1 MAILG
6 KGVATTGDTHIYT
19 VPANKR
25 AVLLINATNTYNG
38 SVAATLSIRDA
49 VDFEVG
55 SILINNEGNNFT
67 AKPDL
72 MFSSGNAVASVTTM
86 NVKNFSFTGTET
98 GYNIGDVLTSSAP
111 SNAQVGDVQFS
122 VLVTSIEAGTGKIV
136 SYIFDNNGTYAD
148 AIPSGA
154 NITFSGGTGVG
165 ATLNVSSVRYGIK
178 STTVT
183 NHGDDYEVT
192 PTIQAVTAGSTNPT
206 GNAQLTAQM
215 VSDAIRKY
223 DAIEYGTIVPKGAT
237 IERSAIVLAAGD
249 SVYAK
254 CDIAD
259 SLNVVVFGVEE
270 IA

>member
-6 KGVATTGDTHIYT
+6 KGVATTSNTHIYT

-25 AVLLINATNTYNG
+25 AVLLINATNTFNG
-38 SVAATLSIRDA
+38 SVAATLSIRDS

-55 SILINNEGNNFT
+55 SILIDSEGTTFT

-72 MFSSGNAVASVTTM
+72 LFSSGNAEASVTTL
-86 NVKNFSFTGTET
+86 NVKNFALTGTET
-98 GYNIGDVLTSSAP
+98 GYNIGDVLTASIP
-111 SNAQVGDVQFS
+111 SNAIAGDES
-122 VLVTSIEAGTGKIV
+122 LSILVTSIEAGTGKIV
-136 SYIFDNNGTYAD
+136 SYIFDDNGVYND
-148 AIPSGA
+148 AVPSQSQL
-154 NITFSGGTGVG
+154 TLSGGTGVG
-165 ATLNVSSVRYGIK
+165 ATINTATIRYGVK
-178 STTVT
+178 SVQVT
-183 NHGDDYEVT
+183 NAGDDYEVT
-192 PTIQAVTAGSTNPT
+192 PTIQAVTAGSTTPT
-206 GNAQLTAQM
+206 GNANLIAQM

-237 IERSAIVLAAGD
+237 VERSAIVLAAGD
-249 SVYAK
+249 SLYAK